1 MALKNNFVYDGTS
14 GVVFDWRW
22 ITEKLLFL
30 GTHKPN
36 FDNGTRNTIDIIALG
51 PYSMDLDITSVP
63 KTNSGKS
70 ELEVNTANLSGS

>member
-1 MALKNNFVYDGTS
+1 VPGGKSLLSNCDSFSLAWLVALS
-14 GVVFDWRW
+14 
-22 ITEKLLFL
+22 
-30 GTHKPN
+30 
-36 FDNGTRNTIDIIALG
+36 